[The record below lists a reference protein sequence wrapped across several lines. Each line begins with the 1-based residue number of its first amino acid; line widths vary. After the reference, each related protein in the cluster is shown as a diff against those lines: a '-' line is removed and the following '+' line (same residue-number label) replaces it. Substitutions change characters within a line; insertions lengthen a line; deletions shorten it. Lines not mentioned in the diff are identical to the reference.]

1 MQRGSGS
8 KAVGWLLPDSSR
20 RSFGVAAPSVPAL
33 FLAAEQAGR
42 QAGRSRAH
50 ASHTRTSQSSSTGPV
65 RRAGASFLEHRSQCM
80 SRASLIVQVILAFIV
95 CIAALALYPNM
106 TSPLLKTLVVP
117 AASGT
122 ATASVIFAH
131 GLGDSG
137 LGWLDGE

>member
-1 MQRGSGS
+1 
-8 KAVGWLLPDSSR
+8 
-20 RSFGVAAPSVPAL
+20 
-33 FLAAEQAGR
+33 
-42 QAGRSRAH
+42 
-50 ASHTRTSQSSSTGPV
+50 
-65 RRAGASFLEHRSQCM
+65 
-80 SRASLIVQVILAFIV
+80 
-95 CIAALALYPNM
+95 M